1 MADLATSYAQLRP
14 LMFAIA
20 YRMVGSV
27 VDAEDITQ
35 EALLRMHRDGRA
47 VDSPDAYAATVTT
60 RLAIDHLRSARVR
73 RERYVGTWLPEPLL
87 GTDDSN
93 DPAARTERNE
103 SLSLA
108 FLATL
113 ERLSP
118 VERAV
123 FLLREVFAYDYDMIA
138 GVVGKTASNC
148 RQILTRSRAHLD
160 AGLPRFEISP
170 ARRDEL
176 ARRFFAAC
184 RAGELADLE
193 ALLAH
198 DVRFHADGD
207 GKPPAVTRPVV
218 GRVEVARFLL
228 GLFRL
233 AERDNLLVQPQYV
246 NGQPGAC
253 VREEDGRLRAVFAIQ
268 IADTHG
274 ELHVEAIHTIVNPD
288 KLRHPG
294 ERPLWCLG

>member
-1 MADLATSYAQLRP
+1 MADLAISYAQLRP

-35 EALLRMHRDGRA
+35 EALLRMHRDNTA

-87 GTDDSN
+87 GMDDSD
-93 DPAARTERNE
+93 DPAAKTERNE

-108 FLATL
+108 FMATM

-138 GVVGKTASNC
+138 TIVGKSASNC
-148 RQILTRSRAHLD
+148 RQILTRSRAHID
-160 AGLPRFEISP
+160 AGLPRFEVSR

-176 ARRFFAAC
+176 ASRFFAAC
-184 RAGELADLE
+184 RAGELAGLE

-198 DVRFHADGD
+198 DVRFYADGN
-207 GKPPAVTRPVV
+207 GKPPAVTQPVV
-218 GRVEVARFLL
+218 GRDRVARFLL

-233 AERDNLLVQPQYV
+233 AERDNLLVQPQYI

-253 VREEDGRLRAVFAIQ
+253 VRDENAQLRAVFAVQ
-268 IADTHG
+268 IANTDGDPHI
-274 ELHVEAIHTIVNPD
+274 EAIHTIVNPD
-288 KLRHPG
+288 KLHH
-294 ERPLWCLG
+294 LGAAPR

>member
-1 MADLATSYAQLRP
+1 MADLATSYTQLRP

-35 EALLRMHRDGRA
+35 EALLRMHRDTTT

-73 RERYVGTWLPEPLL
+73 REQYVGTWLPEPLL
-87 GTDDSN
+87 GVDDPN
-93 DPAARTERNE
+93 DPAAETEHNE

-108 FLATL
+108 FMATM

-138 GVVGKTASNC
+138 AIVDKSAANC
-148 RQILTRSRAHLD
+148 RQILARARAHLD
-160 AGLPRFEISP
+160 AGRPRFEVSP

-184 RAGELADLE
+184 RGGELAELE
-193 ALLAH
+193 TLLAH
-198 DVRFHADGD
+198 DVRFYADGD
-207 GKPPAVTRPVV
+207 GKPPAVTQPVV
-218 GRVEVARFLL
+218 GRTQVARFLL
-228 GLFRL
+228 GLFRQ
-233 AERDNLLVQPQYV
+233 AERDNLLVQPRHV

-253 VREEDGRLRAVFAIQ
+253 VLDEHAQLRAVFAVH

-274 ELHVEAIHTIVNPD
+274 DPYVEAIHTIVNPD
-288 KLRHPG
+288 KLHH
-294 ERPLWCLG
+294 LNDHS

>member
-1 MADLATSYAQLRP
+1 MADLATSYTQLRP

-35 EALLRMHRDGRA
+35 EALLRMHRDSTA

-73 RERYVGTWLPEPLL
+73 REQYVGTWLPEPLL
-87 GTDDSN
+87 GMDDSD
-93 DPAARTERNE
+93 DPAAKTEHNE

-108 FLATL
+108 FLATM

-123 FLLREVFAYDYDMIA
+123 FLLREVFSYDYDMIA
-138 GVVGKTASNC
+138 AIVDKSSSNC
-148 RQILTRSRAHLD
+148 RQILARARAHLD
-160 AGLPRFEISP
+160 AGHSRFEVSP

-184 RAGELADLE
+184 RGGELAELE

-198 DVRFHADGD
+198 DVRFYADGN
-207 GKPPAVTRPVV
+207 GKPPAVTQPVV
-218 GRVEVARFLL
+218 GRARVARFLL

-233 AERDNLLVQPQYV
+233 ADRDDLLVRPRHV

-253 VREEDGRLRAVFAIQ
+253 VFDEHGRLRAVFAVH
-268 IADTHG
+268 IADAHG
-274 ELHVEAIHTIVNPD
+274 DPYVQAIHTIVNPD
-288 KLRHPG
+288 KLHHLRDHS
-294 ERPLWCLG
+294 

>member
-1 MADLATSYAQLRP
+1 MADLAISYTQLRP

-35 EALLRMHRDGRA
+35 EALLRMHRDNTA

-87 GTDDSN
+87 GTDDAN
-93 DPAARTERNE
+93 DPAAKTERNE

-108 FLATL
+108 FMATM

-118 VERAV
+118 IERAV
-123 FLLREVFAYDYDMIA
+123 FLLREVFAYDYEMIA
-138 GVVGKTASNC
+138 TIVGKSATNC
-148 RQILTRSRAHLD
+148 RQILTRSRTHID
-160 AGLPRFEISP
+160 AGLPRFEVSR

-198 DVRFHADGD
+198 DVRFYADGN
-207 GKPPAVTRPVV
+207 GKPPAVTEPVV
-218 GRVEVARFLL
+218 GRDRVARFLL

-233 AERDNLLVQPQYV
+233 AERDNLLVQPQYI

-253 VREEDGRLRAVFAIQ
+253 VRDENAQLRAVFAVQ
-268 IADTHG
+268 IADAG
-274 ELHVEAIHTIVNPD
+274 GDPCIEAIHTIVNPD
-288 KLRHPG
+288 KLHH
-294 ERPLWCLG
+294 LGAVPR

>member
-1 MADLATSYAQLRP
+1 MADLATNHDQLRP

-35 EALLRMHRDGRA
+35 EALLRMHRDTA
-47 VDSPDAYAATVTT
+47 TVDSPDAYAATVTT

-73 RERYVGTWLPEPLL
+73 REQYVGTWLPEPLL

-93 DPAARTERNE
+93 DPAAKTEHNE

-108 FLATL
+108 FLATM

-123 FLLREVFAYDYDMIA
+123 FLLREVFAYEYDMIA
-138 GVVGKTASNC
+138 AIVDKSASNC
-148 RQILTRSRAHLD
+148 RQILTRARTHLD
-160 AGLPRFEISP
+160 AGRPRFEVSP

-176 ARRFFAAC
+176 ARRFLAAC
-184 RAGELADLE
+184 RAGELAELE
-193 ALLAH
+193 TLLAH
-198 DVRFHADGD
+198 DVRFYADGN
-207 GKPPAVTRPVV
+207 GKPPAVTQPVV
-218 GRVEVARFLL
+218 GRTRVARFLL
-228 GLFRL
+228 GLFRQ
-233 AERDNLLVQPQYV
+233 ADRDALVVQPRLV

-253 VREEDGRLRAVFAIQ
+253 VVDGLAQLRAVFAIQ
-268 IADTHG
+268 VADTDG
-274 ELHVEAIHTIVNPD
+274 DPHVQAIHTIVNPD
-288 KLRHPG
+288 KLRHLSD
-294 ERPLWCLG
+294 R

>member
-1 MADLATSYAQLRP
+1 
-14 LMFAIA
+14 MFAIA

-35 EALLRMHRDGRA
+35 EALLRMHRDTTS

-73 RERYVGTWLPEPLL
+73 REQYVGTWLPEPLL
-87 GTDDSN
+87 GMDDAN
-93 DPAARTERNE
+93 DPAAKTEHNE

-108 FLATL
+108 FMATM

-123 FLLREVFAYDYDMIA
+123 FLLRDVFVYDYDTIA
-138 GVVGKTASNC
+138 AIVDKSASNC
-148 RQILTRSRAHLD
+148 RQILARARAHLD
-160 AGLPRFEISP
+160 AGRPRFEVSR

-184 RAGELADLE
+184 SAGELTELE

-198 DVRFHADGD
+198 DVRFYADGN
-207 GKPPAVTRPVV
+207 GKPPAVTQPVV
-218 GRVEVARFLL
+218 GRTRVARFLL
-228 GLFRL
+228 GLFRQ
-233 AERDNLLVQPQYV
+233 ADRDALVVQPRLV

-253 VREEDGRLRAVFAIQ
+253 VVDGLAQLRAVFAIQ
-268 IADTHG
+268 VADTDG
-274 ELHVEAIHTIVNPD
+274 DPHVQAIHTIVNPD
-288 KLRHPG
+288 KLRHLSD
-294 ERPLWCLG
+294 R

>member
-1 MADLATSYAQLRP
+1 MADLATSYSQLRP

-27 VDAEDITQ
+27 ADAEDITQ
-35 EALLRMHRDGRA
+35 EALLRMHRDTTV
-47 VDSPDAYAATVTT
+47 VDTPDAYATTVTT

-87 GTDDSN
+87 GVDDSG
-93 DPAARTERNE
+93 DPAVRTELNE

-108 FLATL
+108 FMATM

-138 GVVGKTASNC
+138 TVVGKTGSNC
-148 RQILTRSRAHLD
+148 RQILARSRAHLD
-160 AGLPRFEISP
+160 AGLPRFEVP
-170 ARRDEL
+170 RARRDEL

-184 RAGELADLE
+184 HAGDLAELE
-193 ALLAH
+193 ALLAR
-198 DVRFHADGD
+198 DVRFHADGN
-207 GKPPAVTRPVV
+207 GKPPAVTQPVI
-218 GRVEVARFLL
+218 GRDRVARFLL

-233 AERDNLLVQPQYV
+233 AERDNLLVRPQYV

-253 VREEDGRLRAVFAIQ
+253 VLDENAQLRAVFALQ
-268 IADTHG
+268 VADTDG
-274 ELHVEAIHTIVNPD
+274 EPRIETIHTVINPD
-288 KLRHPG
+288 KLRHLAM
-294 ERPLWCLG
+294 R

>member
-20 YRMVGSV
+20 YRMVGNV

-35 EALLRMHRDGRA
+35 EALLRIHRDA
-47 VDSPDAYAATVTT
+47 TTADSPDAYAATVTT

-87 GTDDSN
+87 GMDDAN
-93 DPAARTERNE
+93 DPAAKTERNE

-138 GVVGKTASNC
+138 AIVDKTTSNC
-148 RQILTRSRAHLD
+148 RQILARARTHLD
-160 AGLPRFEISP
+160 AGRPRFEVSP

-184 RAGELADLE
+184 RAGELTELE
-193 ALLAH
+193 TLLAH
-198 DVRFHADGD
+198 DVRFSADGN
-207 GKPPAVTRPVV
+207 GKPPAVTQPVA
-218 GRVEVARFLL
+218 GRSQVARFLL
-228 GLFRL
+228 GLFRY
-233 AERDNLLVQPQYV
+233 AEREHLLVQPRPV

-253 VREEDGRLRAVFAIQ
+253 VLDEDGEVRAVFAVH
-268 IADTHG
+268 IADTQG
-274 ELHVEAIHTIVNPD
+274 DPYIQAIHTIVNPD
-288 KLRHPG
+288 KLHHLRGHSS
-294 ERPLWCLG
+294 